1 VTALARGNRG
11 PAKGAPPP
19 QWAGR
24 LAGLDIEVAAVDAV
38 SAAVDL
44 AVACLF
50 EHEVGKLAGG
60 MQRLDQALAHAPTQ
74 LRAEGVFKARA
85 RETLLVRRPP
95 TPILAGAVLVLGLGA
110 PAEFEP
116 EVMAQATRRAF
127 DAALLLGAQS
137 VAFAPSLL
145 DAGLHPKDDEGLS
158 RAMITGLA
166 EGARAAQ
173 RLVVLGL
180 SAPSSLICWRFAA
193 SAAHLPAAADGFR
206 RAVARHEAHDAGCF
220 SGH

>member
-1 VTALARGNRG
+1 MTALARGSRG
-11 PAKGAPPP
+11 TAQGAPPS
-19 QWAGR
+19 QSAGR

-50 EHEVGKLAGG
+50 EHEADKLTGG
-60 MQRLDQALAHAPTQ
+60 MQRLDQALAHAPTL
-74 LRAEGVFKARA
+74 LRSEGVFKARA
-85 RETLLVRRPP
+85 RETLVVRRPP
-95 TPILAGAVLVLGLGA
+95 APILAGAVLVLGLGA
-110 PAEFEP
+110 PADFQP

-145 DAGLHPKDDEGLS
+145 DAGFHPKEDEDLS
-158 RAMITGLA
+158 REMIAGLA

-173 RLVVLGL
+173 RLAALGL
-180 SAPSSLICWRFAA
+180 SAPSSVICWRFAA
-193 SAAHLPAAADGFR
+193 SVAHLPAAADGFR
-206 RAVARHEAHDAGCF
+206 HAVARYDSTEAGCF
-220 SGH
+220 NDH